1 MGKHSRTRRDAL
13 QEQTADP
20 IVAAIDVAKIAA
32 RAYAM
37 YLERQRAGTAGD
49 ELSDWYAA
57 EHELRSGAIGRS

>member
-1 MGKHSRTRRDAL
+1 MGKRSRSQRDAS
-13 QEQTADP
+13 QEQKADP

-49 ELSDWYAA
+49 DLSDWYAA
-57 EHELRSGAIGRS
+57 ERELRTGALERG